1 MPEGDTIHHAASA
14 IRRVL
19 EGRVP
24 AEIQTPQPRHAM
36 DRWPQRLA
44 GRAVRAV
51 DAYGKHLFLRFEGDV
66 VLHSHLGMTGA
77 WSVYDGNQPW
87 RRSPSRA
94 WLVLRSGDR
103 EVVQFGGPTLELM
116 TGRRVRTDPRLVLLG
131 PDILGERFDA
141 EAVIRRLRSADA
153 ARPVG
158 DALLDQRSLAGIGN
172 IWKSESCFAA
182 GVDPRRGL
190 SATED
195 DELRAILGFAR
206 ANMRESARAG
216 LGARPRAVYRR
227 AGEACPRCTG
237 RIRSAGQGDQNRT
250 TYWCPEC
257 QH

>member
-1 MPEGDTIHHAASA
+1 MPEGDTIHHAASR
-14 IRRVL
+14 IRPVL
-19 EGRVP
+19 EGQVP
-24 AEIQTPQPRHAM
+24 EEIQTPQPRHAM
-36 DRWPQRLA
+36 DRWPARLA

-51 DAYGKHLFLRFEGDV
+51 DAYGKHLFLRFEGDL

-77 WSVYDGNQPW
+77 WSVYDAGQRW
-87 RRSPSRA
+87 RRGASRA
-94 WLVLRSGDR
+94 WLVLRSSDR

-116 TGRRVRTDPRLVLLG
+116 SERRVRTDPRLALLG
-131 PDILGERFDA
+131 PDILGERFDM

-182 GVDPRRGL
+182 GVEPWRGL
-190 SATED
+190 GATED

-206 ANMRESARAG
+206 ENMRESARAG
-216 LGARPRAVYRR
+216 FSARPRAVYRR
-227 AGEACPRCTG
+227 AGEACPRCPG

-257 QH
+257 QR